1 MNIEQALERVR
12 TGPQGPRIAALF
24 DFDGTI
30 VHGFSGVHFFRDRLL
45 AGKVSAAELAGT
57 MLNGLRGTDSESD
70 FERFVAVAF
79 KAWGGHT
86 EDELY
91 EIGQR
96 LFASTIAGHIYPEAW
111 QLIRAHQEAGHTV
124 VIASSASRYQIQ
136 ASADVLGV
144 EHMLY
149 TPLEVKDGILTG
161 KVDGKSLWRSG
172 KAEAAVAFADE
183 HDIDRAASYTYS
195 NGGEDV
201 DFLATMGNPT
211 PTNPDGT
218 LTKIATERR
227 WPILRFR
234 PRGTPG
240 PKEVVRTAAAYGGLF
255 GSVWTGIGLGIVNR
269 SKKVALDSM
278 FGIGSDVSLAL
289 AGIDVRVHGES
300 NVWAQRPAVFIFN
313 HQSQLDPIILAKVL
327 RHDFTGVT
335 KKEMANDPLF
345 GPLLRFVGAAFVD
358 RSNTDR
364 AKAALGPVVDTL
376 RGGTSVVIAPEGTRS
391 LTPEIGRFKKGA
403 FHMAMQAGVP
413 IVPVVIRNAG
423 ELLWKHS
430 TLVRSGTVDVAV
442 LEPIDVSDW
451 TQENLDEWIRAVEN
465 LYRRTL
471 AHWPAVV

>member
-12 TGPQGPRIAALF
+12 TGPRGPEVAAMF

-111 QLIRAHQEAGHTV
+111 QLIRAHQAAGHTV
-124 VIASSASRYQIQ
+124 VIASSASRYQLQ
-136 ASADVLGV
+136 ASADALGV
-144 EHMLY
+144 EHLLY
-149 TPLEVKDGILTG
+149 TPLEVKDGVLTG

-172 KAEAAVAFADE
+172 KAQAAVAFADA
-183 HDIDRAASYTYS
+183 HSIDRAASYTYS

-201 DFLATMGNPT
+201 EFLATMGVPT

-218 LTKIATERR
+218 LTKAALDRQ

-240 PKEVVRTAAAYGGLF
+240 PREVVRTAAAYGGMF
-255 GSVWTGIGLGIVNR
+255 GSVWTGIGLGLVNR

-278 FGIGSDVSLAL
+278 IGIGSDVSLAL
-289 AGIDVRVHGES
+289 AGIGVRVHGES
-300 NVWAQRPAVFIFN
+300 HAWARRPAVFIFN
-313 HQSQLDPIILAKVL
+313 HQSQLDPVILAKVL

-345 GPLLRFVGAAFVD
+345 GPLLRFTGAAFVD

-364 AKAALGPVVDTL
+364 AKAALDPVVDTL

-430 TLVRSGTVDVAV
+430 TLVRSGVVDVAV
-442 LEPIDVSDW
+442 LEPIDVSTWAPDD
-451 TQENLDEWIRAVEN
+451 LDEHIRAVED
-465 LYRRTL
+465 LYRSTL
-471 AHWPAVV
+471 ADWPPMG

>member
-12 TGPQGPRIAALF
+12 TGPQGPRIAAFF

-111 QLIRAHQEAGHTV
+111 QLIRAHQAAGHTV

-136 ASADVLGV
+136 ASADALGV
-144 EHMLY
+144 DRMLY
-149 TPLEVKDGILTG
+149 TPLEVKDGILSG

-172 KAEAAVAFADE
+172 KAQAVIAFADE
-183 HDIDRAASYTYS
+183 HDIDRTESYTYS

-201 DFLATMGNPT
+201 DFLATTGNPT

-218 LTKIATERR
+218 LVRAATERQ

-240 PKEVVRTAAAYGGLF
+240 AKELVRTAAAYGGLF

-278 FGIGSDVSLAL
+278 LGIGSDVSLAL
-289 AGIDVRVHGES
+289 AGVDVRVHGES
-300 NVWAQRPAVFIFN
+300 NVWLRRPAVFIFN
-313 HQSQLDPIILAKVL
+313 HQSQLDPVILAKVL

-358 RSNTDR
+358 RSNTDQ

-403 FHMAMQAGVP
+403 FHIAMQAGVP

-430 TLVRSGTVDVAV
+430 TLVRSGTADVAV

-451 TQENLDEWIRAVEN
+451 TPQNLGERIRDVED

-471 AHWPAVV
+471 ADWPAVV